1 MESSKI
7 RGTLEGLREACRSM
21 DRGITQILARQSGPQ
36 QDDLVELVYGL
47 RVMHTTVSHLLTR
60 YHGGAFPLV
69 NLEARSAKAL
79 TVVGQAAAGF
89 SLDTTVEHIL
99 RAIVD
104 GIARPGSW
112 ERDVARRLF
121 KLEAVLDA
129 HRAINGS

>member
-1 MESSKI
+1 METTKI
-7 RGTLEGLREACRSM
+7 REMLQGLQGAARQIDKGLEGV
-21 DRGITQILARQSGPQ
+21 LARTSGPQ
-36 QDDLVELVYGL
+36 QDDLVELAYAL
-47 RVMHTTVSHLLTR
+47 REMHRNVAHLLTR

-79 TVVGQAAAGF
+79 TVVGQVAAGF

-112 ERDVARRLF
+112 ERDVARRIF
-121 KLEAVLDA
+121 KLDAVLEA
-129 HRAINGS
+129 HRAITGS